1 MLMAWKWRG
10 GTALLL
16 PPSLHKHSLEL
27 TAGYEV
33 DKPISVPQ
41 MSPYASYRTLGA
53 YISPLGGMHKAFK
66 VIRNHSIDYATKLQ
80 ASTLWKEAAL
90 WSYLLYLLP
99 KVTFPLMAV
108 SLSESNVAR
117 SSHLP

>member
-1 MLMAWKWRG
+1 
-10 GTALLL
+10 
-16 PPSLHKHSLEL
+16 
-27 TAGYEV
+27 
-33 DKPISVPQ
+33 

-99 KVTFPLMAV
+99 KVTFPLMAM
-108 SLSESNVAR
+108 SLSEPNVAR
-117 SSHLP
+117 SSHPNFILIEILLKALSKGQFYMVA